1 MPAAGRD
8 SVELSGRLD
17 SRFSISGEFS
27 RHVESVTAESP
38 GGIALR
44 VEKTAKNRWRVATG
58 GALMVIVSYRVYG
71 REMSVRTNWIESDF
85 AFVNGAPTFLPLAGE
100 SARPHEVSIVPA
112 TGWTRSITALDPAV
126 RPKPDTTAPHTYC
139 APDYDTLVDSPILI
153 GNPELYEFSV
163 DGVPHVLANA
173 GDTTFFDS
181 SRVVKDLEAIVRAH
195 KEFWGS
201 FPYQRYVFINLLT
214 EAGGDLEHARSSVL
228 MASRWSTRTQRAS
241 ALARAGQSR
250 ALSCLERQAPPAD
263 RARTVRLR
271 T

>member
-1 MPAAGRD
+1 MAVWTPGSYLVR
-8 SVELSGRLD
+8 
-17 SRFSISGEFS
+17 EFS
-27 RHVESVTAESP
+27 RHVESMTAESP

-85 AFVNGAPTFLPLAGE
+85 AFLNGAPTFLTLAGE
-100 SARPHEVSIVPA
+100 PRRPHEVSIVPA
-112 TGWTRSITALDPAV
+112 SGWTRSITALEPAV

-214 EAGGDLEHARSSVL
+214 EAGGGLEHARVVGADGQPL
-228 MASRWSTRTQRAS
+228 VDAHAQGAS